1 MRVFLAIALPDDVK
15 AKLTSA
21 VQRFAPVAIDVKWYT
36 KDQFHL
42 TLAYLGEVSPAILP
56 HVTAAAD
63 RVCATLPAFPCRAF
77 GLGFFGTK
85 RNPQTLWAGIDP
97 QPTLEALQESLWK
110 ELKKF
115 GFENGEPDFSPH
127 ITLGRCRESARNH
140 PVVEAMDADEE
151 VSFGEWEVAR
161 VTLFESRL
169 TPRGAL
175 YRALSHSALAGV

>member
-1 MRVFLAIALPDDVK
+1 MRVFLALLLPDEIKVRLV
-15 AKLTSA
+15 AA
-21 VQRFAPVAIDVKWYT
+21 VQRLAPLATDVKWYT

-63 RVCATLPAFPCRAF
+63 RVGAALPAFPCHVH

-85 RNPQTLWAGIDP
+85 RNPQTLWAGVEP
-97 QPTLEALQESLWK
+97 APELMALQEMLWK

-115 GFENGEPDFSPH
+115 GYVNEADEFHPH
-127 ITLGRCRESARNH
+127 ITLGRCRESTRNH
-140 PVVEAMDADEE
+140 PVVKAMDADEA
-151 VSFGEWEVAR
+151 SDFGGWEVTR

-169 TPRGAL
+169 TPRGPV
-175 YRALSHSALAGV
+175 YRTLGHSALVGG

>member
-1 MRVFLAIALPDDVK
+1 MRIFLALSLPDAIK
-15 AKLTSA
+15 AQLGAA
-21 VQRFAPVAIDVKWYT
+21 VQRFAPLAVDVKWYT

-63 RVCATLPAFPCRAF
+63 RVGASLPAFTCHVN

-85 RNPQTLWAGIDP
+85 RNPQTLWAGVDP
-97 QPTLEALQESLWK
+97 APELMALQDLLWK

-115 GFENGEPDFSPH
+115 GYVNEEDEFQPH

-140 PVVEAMDADEE
+140 PVVEAMDADEA
-151 VSFGEWEVAR
+151 SDFGEWQVTR

-169 TPRGAL
+169 TPRGAI
-175 YRALSHSALAGV
+175 YRTLGHSALAGG